1 MSAAAAAADAAD
13 ADQSLARETET
24 MDRRLD
30 RLTQATKH
38 RRVPPLNPVD
48 AAVGSLVGAWRSSTR
63 ASCSSLSSR
72 SDSVLSQTCS

>member
-1 MSAAAAAADAAD
+1 MSAAA

-30 RLTQATKH
+30 RLTH